1 MTLMEAGLYV
11 YLTALS
17 ILALYGVHRLHLIY
31 ICFTNRRDDIPPDRE
46 FKELPRVTVQL
57 PLFNEM
63 YVAKRL
69 LDAVADLD
77 YPRDLLEIQVL
88 DDSTDETT
96 RIVEEKV
103 KSLQEL
109 GFHAVLIHRT
119 NRSGFK
125 AGALEN
131 GLRQAR
137 GEYIAIFDADF
148 LPKPDMLQRTVHYFT
163 NEKIGM
169 VQTRWGHINR
179 KFSLLT
185 QVQSIYLDGHF
196 VVEHTARHRSGRFF
210 NFNGTGGVWRKT
222 AIEDAGG
229 WQHDTLTEDLDL
241 SYRAQLKGWNFI
253 FLKDLVSPAEVPVD
267 INAFKSQQ
275 FRWAKGSAQTM
286 KKLLPVIWSSRFP
299 FRVKLEATFHLTANV
314 GYPLMVFMSLLM
326 LPAIKVRSTI
336 ESGSMSVLFDMCLFF
351 TAFLSV
357 CYFYVFSQQEIKRPV
372 LDRFLFLPAVLAIG
386 IGMCIN
392 NTKAVMEG
400 FFGVQS
406 PFTRTP
412 KYNVLGRGQ
421 DWQKKRYRGTRSILP
436 LLELLMAA
444 YFCYIIYFAL
454 TNELFTIIIF
464 LSLFLTGYLY
474 VGLMSLFQRGFI
486 KELRTLIRPA

>member
-1 MTLMEAGLYV
+1 
-11 YLTALS
+11 
-17 ILALYGVHRLHLIY
+17 
-31 ICFTNRRDDIPPDRE
+31 
-46 FKELPRVTVQL
+46 
-57 PLFNEM
+57 
-63 YVAKRL
+63 
-69 LDAVADLD
+69 
-77 YPRDLLEIQVL
+77 
-88 DDSTDETT
+88 
-96 RIVEEKV
+96 
-103 KSLQEL
+103 
-109 GFHAVLIHRT
+109 
-119 NRSGFK
+119 
-125 AGALEN
+125 
-131 GLRQAR
+131 
-137 GEYIAIFDADF
+137 
-148 LPKPDMLQRTVHYFT
+148 
-163 NEKIGM
+163 
-169 VQTRWGHINR
+169 
-179 KFSLLT
+179 
-185 QVQSIYLDGHF
+185 
-196 VVEHTARHRSGRFF
+196 
-210 NFNGTGGVWRKT
+210 
-222 AIEDAGG
+222 
-229 WQHDTLTEDLDL
+229 
-241 SYRAQLKGWNFI
+241 
-253 FLKDLVSPAEVPVD
+253 
-267 INAFKSQQ
+267 
-275 FRWAKGSAQTM
+275 
-286 KKLLPVIWSSRFP
+286 
-299 FRVKLEATFHLTANV
+299 
-314 GYPLMVFMSLLM
+314 
-326 LPAIKVRSTI
+326 
-336 ESGSMSVLFDMCLFF
+336 MSVLFDMCLFF